1 MEVLTRKLD
10 RSMNLQIPQG
20 FASQLGFE
28 PDSEV
33 SVTILGESIVI
44 RQARQPH
51 LLDTLLEQ
59 VNESNLHGDMMRE
72 GCPRIEGRELTRL

>member
-10 RSMNLQIPQG
+10 GSMNLQIPEN

-33 SVTILGESIVI
+33 SVTILGESILI
-44 RQARQPH
+44 RQAREPH

-59 VNESNLHGDMMRE
+59 VKESNLHGETDT
-72 GCPRIEGRELTRL
+72 GPSTGREAW